1 MKDYHTHP
9 QILQLPH
16 RFPEFV
22 ETALKKGVD
31 EICITDHMPLSC
43 SKAKDRIPQ
52 GRVGEYC
59 ERVQELKEAYKGK
72 IRIKC
77 GIEIDFHPSL
87 TSEIEAV
94 LKEGNFDF
102 VLGSSHLHVLKS
114 PSLFDICKTR
124 NEYAAAMFEN
134 TTAAAKSGYFNAIAH
149 PDMHRW
155 IFTRPDRFPLEDDGY
170 EEARHEDTIEAML
183 DAIRQEGLFF
193 EINPHLAMSTGDPA
207 DLYPTPT
214 LLERALKKGIR
225 CSYGSDA
232 HKSEDV
238 GGMLDYLTTA
248 SPYKEALKIW
258 NQS

>member
-9 QILQLPH
+9 QILKQPQL
-16 RFPEFV
+16 FGDFV
-22 ETALKKGVD
+22 EIALKKGVD

-43 SKAKDRIPQ
+43 SKAKDRIPA
-52 GRVGEYC
+52 GCVAEYC
-59 ERVQELKEAYKGK
+59 QKAQELKEAYKGK

-77 GIEIDFHPSL
+77 GIELDFPPSL

-102 VLGSSHLHVLKS
+102 VLGSSHLHVLKN
-114 PSLFDICKTR
+114 PSVFDTCKTR

-134 TTAAAKSGYFNAIAH
+134 ATAAAKSGYFNAIAH

-155 IFTRPDRFPLEDDGY
+155 IFTKPDRFPLEDDLY
-170 EEARHEDTIEAML
+170 CEARHEDAMENML
-183 DAIRQEGLFF
+183 DAIQKGGLFL
-193 EINPHLAMSTGDPA
+193 EINPHFAMSTENPA

-238 GGMLDYLTTA
+238 GGMLDYLTAA
-248 SPYKEALKIW
+248 SPYKEALKI
-258 NQS
+258 